1 VLFREVSGDKVLER
15 LQDYKGKVLKTNLN
29 IDSEE
34 RLRQVLEG

>member
-1 VLFREVSGDKVLER
+1 VLFREATADKVLER
-15 LQDYKGKVLKTNLN
+15 LKSYKGKVLKTNLS